1 MTKRV
6 LILQSH
12 PDPAGGH
19 YCNALGEAYADG
31 ARQAGHSVNSIDI
44 AKLDFGFVRTAE
56 EWAAAAP
63 ADIIDAQ
70 NAVAEADH
78 LVIIY
83 PLWLGTMPALLKAFL
98 EQLCRQDFAIRA
110 LDGGRR
116 WEQRLKGKSA
126 RIIVTMG
133 MPGQIYRL
141 YFGAHSLKSLERNIL
156 KFAGVS
162 PVHETLIG
170 MVEAL
175 GDRKRAQLLERM
187 RRLGAQAA

>member
-1 MTKRV
+1 MV
-6 LILQSH
+6 
-12 PDPAGGH
+12 G
-19 YCNALGEAYADG
+19 ALVARHVTCG
-31 ARQAGHSVNSIDI
+31 ARRFCV
-44 AKLDFGFVRTAE
+44 FG
-56 EWAAAAP
+56 
-63 ADIIDAQ
+63 
-70 NAVAEADH
+70 
-78 LVIIY
+78 L
-83 PLWLGTMPALLKAFL
+83 
-98 EQLCRQDFAIRA
+98 
-110 LDGGRR
+110 
-116 WEQRLKGKSA
+116 